1 MGQNIS
7 YTPCSAIKS
16 QVLGDFIAKWTEIQ
30 TPPALIEHETWM
42 MYFDG
47 SVMKEGASLGC

>member
-7 YTPCSAIKS
+7 YAPCSAIKS
-16 QVLGDFIAKWTEIQ
+16 QVLADFVAEWIEIQ
-30 TPPALIEHETWM
+30 TPLTLIEHEMWI

-47 SVMKEGASLGC
+47 SVMKKEPM